1 MFLKFGHTARPL
13 EALKEI
19 NVWYQEDVRLK
30 HVEGTTV
37 KKKHPKLKLRIEFSD
52 GSAWSF
58 DLPDEIDREEL
69 LKRFLREVNKRV
81 ITDVPEVVNGLIKK
95 MEVRCHGEN
104 RGT

>member
-30 HVEGTTV
+30 HVKGTTV
-37 KKKHPKLKLRIEFSD
+37 KKKHPKLKLRLEFSD

-58 DLPDEIDREEL
+58 DLPDGIDREE
-69 LKRFLREVNKRV
+69 FLRKFLKTINRRV
-81 ITDVPEVVNGLIKK
+81 ITDVPEVVEKLVK
-95 MEVRCHGEN
+95 GE
-104 RGT
+104 RK